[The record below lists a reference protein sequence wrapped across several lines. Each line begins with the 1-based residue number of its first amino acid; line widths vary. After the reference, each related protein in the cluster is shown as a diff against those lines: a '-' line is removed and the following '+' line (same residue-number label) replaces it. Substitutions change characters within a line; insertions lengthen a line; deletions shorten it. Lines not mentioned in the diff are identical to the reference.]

1 MATKPKIVTL
11 TNTSVDVLN
20 VIRNN
25 ASVNYRNYVPVATA
39 DADSLRTIGAILMD
53 NPTLQNEFLNA
64 LINRIGLVLIQS
76 KMYSNPW
83 SVFKRGK
90 LEFGETVEE
99 IFVNLAKAQT
109 FDPSIAENN
118 VFKREIP
125 DVRSAFHIMNY
136 QKFYKVTVSQDQL
149 KQAFLAWSGI
159 SDLLT
164 KIIESMLTA
173 ANYDEFQVM
182 KYMLARKI
190 IEGRLYPVTVPAV
203 SASNAKTIIS
213 TIKGFS
219 NDLEFLSNKYNIAG
233 VYNFTKKNSQ
243 YLIVNSQF
251 DAMTD
256 VEVLASAFNMSKAE
270 FMGHKILVD
279 SFGEID
285 NARLAELFDGDNTY
299 DALSSDELTALK
311 AIPCVLVDK
320 DWFMIYDNLD
330 TMRDMPN
337 GEGLYWQYWYHVW
350 KTFSISPFA
359 NGAMM
364 IPGTPAVS
372 SVSVTPATATMA
384 AGTSTA
390 LACTVSTTD
399 FAPQTVKWTTS
410 DADTATVNESGVVKV
425 SADATSADTV
435 TITATSTFDST
446 KTDTCV
452 ITIA

>member
-109 FDPSIAENN
+109 FDPSVAESN

-182 KYMLARKI
+182 KYMLAKKI
-190 IEGRLYPVTVPAV
+190 LEGRLYPVTVPAV

-285 NARLAELFDGDNTY
+285 NTRLAELFDGDNTY
-299 DALSSDELTALK
+299 DALSTAELTALK

-372 SVSVTPATATMA
+372 SVSVSPATATMA
-384 AGTSTA
+384 AGTTTA
-390 LACTVSTTD
+390 LACTVTTTD
-399 FAPQTVKWTTS
+399 FAPQTVTWTTS
-410 DADTATVNESGVVKV
+410 DEDTATVNESGVVTI
-425 SADATSADTV
+425 ADDATSADTV